1 MKMRC
6 FCPRKMRAEWAYLR
20 YNQLS
25 KKENGKETQM
35 LFWIYMLFIDSLIP
49 LTMIGFGAYFRKNP
63 PKDIN
68 ASFGYRT
75 KRSMKSQDAWQYAH
89 EHCGKIWYLLG
100 LIILLLSFA
109 SMIVLYCFL
118 NRDTTTVGAYGS
130 IICGVQLLTLIV
142 SVFPTE
148 FALKKRFDQNK

>member
-1 MKMRC
+1 MRR
-6 FCPRKMRAEWAYLR
+6 FCPAKCVLNGHICGIISYQKYM
-20 YNQLS
+20 
-25 KKENGKETQM
+25 NGKETQM

-89 EHCGKIWYLLG
+89 EHCGKIWYLIG
-100 LIILLLSFA
+100 LIMLLLSFA

>member
-1 MKMRC
+1 
-6 FCPRKMRAEWAYLR
+6 
-20 YNQLS
+20 
-25 KKENGKETQM
+25 
-35 LFWIYMLFIDSLIP
+35 
-49 LTMIGFGAYFRKNP
+49 
-63 PKDIN
+63 
-68 ASFGYRT
+68 
-75 KRSMKSQDAWQYAH
+75 MKSQDAWQYAH
-89 EHCGKIWYLLG
+89 EHCGKIWYLIG